1 MENAAA
7 IGKLISTATG
17 APFIIRHEQAV
28 SGGCINRCHKVG
40 NGEHSF
46 FVKLNAADKL
56 ANLKAEYLGLM
67 QLSAA
72 GAVRVPKPIAV
83 GMADGQ
89 SALVLEYLS
98 LSGGERA
105 GWHEMG
111 ANLARL
117 HNTDIGTINAALI
130 AQKASANALLPEGKF
145 GGRISN
151 ATLGDRPGFLA
162 ETANWADFFHQNR
175 LRFQFEQAESLHGKR
190 FANAE
195 KTLAAAGKILSH
207 RPPFSLTHGDLWGG
221 NAAFAVFNKKTTP
234 VFFDPAPYIADAETD
249 LAMSELFGG
258 FPSAFYEGYRSIRT
272 IADGYA
278 QRRTVY
284 NLYHVLNHF
293 NLFGGGY
300 LGQAERMMT
309 LIIRGG

>member
-1 MENAAA
+1 MKNAAA
-7 IGKLISTATG
+7 IEKLINTATD
-17 APFIIRHEQAV
+17 APFVIRHEQAV
-28 SGGCINRCHKVG
+28 GGGCINRCHKVG
-40 NGEHSF
+40 DGERLF

-56 ANLKAEYLGLM
+56 ANLKAEYLGLI

-72 GAVRVPKPIAV
+72 DVVRVPKPVAV
-83 GMADGQ
+83 GMAGGQ

-98 LSGGERA
+98 LSGGAQA

-117 HNTDIGTINAALI
+117 HNTDIGIINAALI
-130 AQKASANALLPEGKF
+130 AQNAPADALLPEENLAGESAMPRSAT
-145 GGRISN
+145 GRVLS
-151 ATLGDRPGFLA
+151 TH
-162 ETANWADFFHQNR
+162 WADFFCRNR
-175 LRFQFEQAESLHGKR
+175 LRFQFEQAEALHGKR
-190 FANAE
+190 FADSE
-195 KTLAAAGKILSH
+195 KTLAAAGKTLSH
-207 RPPFSLTHGDLWGG
+207 RPSFSLTHGDLWGG
-221 NAAFAVFNKKTTP
+221 NAAFAALNKKTTP

-278 QRRTVY
+278 QRRAVY